1 MRFWDSSAIVP
12 LLLEEPA
19 RERMLAALDSDPV
32 MLVWWATPV
41 ELVSAL
47 SRRERDGGVSL
58 EDVTTSIERLRALER
73 AWQTVL
79 PTDAIRSRAQRLL
92 RVHPLRA
99 ADSLQLAAALSIA
112 GEDPASLAFVRM
124 SSLITTEMV
133 EGELAMASG
142 SRPSWSKISKSLP
155 AISGFFL

>member
-1 MRFWDSSAIVP
+1 VRFWDASAIVP

-19 RERMLAALDSDPV
+19 REQMLSVLDSDPV

-47 SRRERDGGVSL
+47 SRRERDGGLSL
-58 EDVTTSIERLRALER
+58 DDATAAIDRIRALER

-112 GEDPASLAFVRM
+112 GDAPSALAFMCLDRR
-124 SSLITTEMV
+124 LADAARR
-133 EGELAMASG
+133 EGLDLRLA
-142 SRPSWSKISKSLP
+142 
-155 AISGFFL
+155 